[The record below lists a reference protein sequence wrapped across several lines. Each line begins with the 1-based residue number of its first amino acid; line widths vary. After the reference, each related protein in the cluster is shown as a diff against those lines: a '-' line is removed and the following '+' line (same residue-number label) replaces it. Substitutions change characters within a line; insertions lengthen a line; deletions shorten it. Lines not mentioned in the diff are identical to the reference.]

1 MDQVKVNP
9 SQLIQAMSCY
19 DKLSAKLK
27 AELAKLKSL
36 DTFFKELCYLNES
49 YGKSL
54 QSLLSHLP
62 AQQSDTS
69 FQVALS
75 ALSKRLQEFAQV
87 SISSF
92 KELQAKVLP
101 SLEQFRTAFDKQLTK
116 LLKMGSSLLSEISDL
131 RKGAANTRDSYIR
144 SAKSYEKA
152 QNEVRDVINSIQ
164 SDNFPSAAL
173 ESKASQML
181 DLKLTTD
188 SNFINYRNEVERA
201 NELIKVKYAECY
213 NLLES
218 MLQLEEGR
226 IEFEKEIIHKNLKS
240 VANIAQV
247 YIDKINSVTTVV
259 ECVNSASDIK
269 IFLNGLTEERANL
282 LFDPI
287 ECNKVKLGLESMEPS
302 LGTLGNEKGVSDIR
316 KTIVENI
323 KKLLQGSTLSLE
335 EKAVVIEQLHKPL
348 GMEVFANV
356 LLTIKQPK
364 LVDSE
369 VFKVFA
375 ELLTCLL
382 TAFMLEKDSN
392 NNVLLAVLSASRVIY
407 TKVEG
412 KIRYLFA
419 DLARHGIWE
428 EMNRWQSLIKN
439 CIERRVEETRIVVLQ
454 QKIDLETED
463 KRGLLKRLKSTY
475 LLNIKKVPETDEEM
489 YRVASSTAEQVL
501 SQFVFFFSNLRINF
515 SQAYSLLRHFGSTYG
530 ISSARMYELG
540 LKLKASQPLS
550 IADDVDY
557 PKEFAAQRKLERRMC
572 KYGGSVLL
580 FCIGLSIP
588 FNACGKDLLN
598 LLLLNKK
605 CYSVLKIPVF
615 KHLLLKLNT
624 EVTLSQRLQIWEQVI
639 NVKEFDC
646 SYDEVKEK
654 VRSSSLSPSKSIRDL
669 IAMDVLRSIPHNKA
683 LDHDSLVNILLAYAI
698 HNKQVEYC
706 QGMNFIA
713 GYLLLLFQD
722 ESKAFRFLA
731 CLIEKHQMSD
741 LFSQG
746 VPLLKRH
753 LYKLDRLVHIHCPEV
768 SEYFRNN
775 NLNSSLF
782 ASAWFITLFSY
793 SVQETTEAV
802 PPLMLLK
809 LWDAFLLTGWKALFK
824 MGIYIIREAEATIFG
839 SKFEEVMMTL
849 SMLPRR
855 SLMQGGEEVHRM
867 VNFITSIKVTN
878 RVLEQFDSEYRPQE
892 ALEEPFSPQ

>member
-9 SQLIQAMSCY
+9 CQLIQAMSCY
-19 DKLSAKLK
+19 DELSAKLK

-36 DTFFKELCYLNES
+36 DTFFKELTYLNES

-87 SISSF
+87 SISSS

-116 LLKMGSSLLSEISDL
+116 LLKMGGSLLSEISDL
-131 RKGAANTRDSYIR
+131 RKGAANARDSYVR

-152 QNEVRDVINSIQ
+152 QNELRDVINSIQ
-164 SDNFPSAAL
+164 SDKFPSAAL

-181 DLKLTTD
+181 DLKLATD
-188 SNFINYRNEVERA
+188 SNFAGYRDEVERA
-201 NELIKVKYAECY
+201 NELIKVKHAECY

-226 IEFEKEIIHKNLKS
+226 IEFEKEITRKNLKS

-287 ECNKVKLGLESMEPS
+287 ECSKVRLELESMESS
-302 LGTLGNEKGVSDIR
+302 LGALGSERGASDMR
-316 KTIVENI
+316 KTILDSV
-323 KKLLQGSTLSLE
+323 KRLLHGDTLSLE
-335 EKAVVIEQLHKPL
+335 EKATVIEQLHKPL
-348 GMEVFANV
+348 GMEVFAHI

-392 NNVLLAVLSASRVIY
+392 NSVLLAVLSASRVIY

-428 EMNRWQSLIKN
+428 EMDRWQSLIKN
-439 CIERRVEETRIVVLQ
+439 CIERRVEETRMVVLQ
-454 QKIDLETED
+454 QKMDMETED

-489 YRVASSTAEQVL
+489 HRVASSTAEQVL

-515 SQAYSLLRHFGSTYG
+515 NKAYSLLKHFGTTYG

-540 LKLKASQPLS
+540 LTLKASQPLS

-580 FCIGLSIP
+580 FSIGSSIP
-588 FNACGKDLLN
+588 FSASGKDLLN
-598 LLLLNKK
+598 LLLLNKEH
-605 CYSVLKIPVF
+605 YSVLKVPVF
-615 KHLLLKLNT
+615 KHLLLKLNV

-639 NVKEFDC
+639 NVQEFNC
-646 SYDEVKEK
+646 SYDEVREK
-654 VRSSSLSPSKSIRDL
+654 VRSNSLSPSKSIRDL

-683 LDHDSLVNILLAYAI
+683 LNHASLANILLAYAVY
-698 HNKQVEYC
+698 NKQVEYC

-722 ESKAFRFLA
+722 EAKAFRFLA
-731 CLIEKHQMSD
+731 RLVEKYHMNE
-741 LFSQG
+741 LFSQD

-753 LYKLDRLVHIHCPEV
+753 LYKLDRLLHIHCPEV

-782 ASAWFITLFSY
+782 ASAWFVTLFSY

-824 MGIYIIREAEATIFG
+824 MGIYIIKEAEGTIFE

-849 SMLPRR
+849 SVLPRC
-855 SLMQGGEEVHRM
+855 SLTRGGAEVHRM
-867 VNFITSIKVTN
+867 LRFIAAVKVTN
-878 RVLEQFDSEYRPQE
+878 RVLQQFDSEHTSQQTPNI
-892 ALEEPFSPQ
+892 P